1 MKENKEYITLYVAD
15 DGKSFR
21 VKSECERYEREKE
34 KDTCRKELFKYRI
47 LLPNPIVPD
56 SHHPNADFIWFD
68 VKNDDV
74 YNLISLSYDKRYPNL
89 EIKKSRYVCI
99 EINHKGEIVNSFTIE
114 ESINYVNEYLRK
126 LEKYKGV

>member
-1 MKENKEYITLYVAD
+1 MKEQPVSCVKFNEVLTMKENKEYITLYVAD

-56 SHHPNADFIWFD
+56 THHPNADFI
-68 VKNDDV
+68 
-74 YNLISLSYDKRYPNL
+74 
-89 EIKKSRYVCI
+89 
-99 EINHKGEIVNSFTIE
+99 
-114 ESINYVNEYLRK
+114 
-126 LEKYKGV
+126 

>member
-21 VKSECERYEREKE
+21 VKSKCERYEREKE
-34 KDTCRKELFKYRI
+34 KDTCRKELLKYRI

-56 SHHPNADFIWFD
+56 THYPNADFVWFD

-89 EIKKSRYVCI
+89 ESELLGNKLPSFLLLSLDGSLRPNDKKKRHSTSHCVVTRL
-99 EINHKGEIVNSFTIE
+99 T
-114 ESINYVNEYLRK
+114 
-126 LEKYKGV
+126 